1 MPHVTLRLEVDPHT
15 RRRVILVSY
24 ASDPDALPHEHEEEH
39 RALVEKLVQG
49 GLISAEEAGL
59 VQIERPA
66 VVEVPAREVVEEP
79 AERKTEERKA
89 GENGA

>member
-15 RRRVILVSY
+15 RRRIVLVSY
-24 ASDPDALPHEHEEEH
+24 ESDPDALPHEHEEEH

-66 VVEVPAREVVEEP
+66 VVAAPAAAAAEAP
-79 AERKTEERKA
+79 AEREAEEQDA
-89 GENGA
+89 